1 MKKTFKEKGWT
12 ITVDELVPFGEV
24 TDWRSILAKVRQDPP
39 DVVINTDYLPGNS
52 ASFLN
57 QFMEQ
62 PTKSLLFLQYAP
74 SVPEFIKL
82 TGKNSTGVIYDLLG
96 GPLVTPKNP
105 RADEV
110 AAKFKQKYGAESG
123 TYGIGLYEMANV
135 YFDALKKAGNP
146 ADHKAVMKALSETD
160 KQIAAGRLKFD
171 PATHLALQGDD
182 YIPITFFQIEDG
194 KRVLISPT
202 KYATGEFEPQPW
214 TK

>member
-1 MKKTFKEKGWT
+1 
-12 ITVDELVPFGEV
+12 
-24 TDWRSILAKVRQDPP
+24 
-39 DVVINTDYLPGNS
+39 
-52 ASFLN
+52 
-57 QFMEQ
+57 MEQ

-82 TGKNSTGVIYDLLG
+82 TGKNSNGVIYDLLG

-110 AAKFKQKYGAESG
+110 AAKFKAKYNTESG

-135 YFDALKKAGNP
+135 YFDALKKAGDP

-171 PATHLALQGDD
+171 PATHLALQGED

-194 KRVLISPT
+194 KRILISPT
-202 KYATGEFEPQPW
+202 KYATGEFQTQPW
-214 TK
+214 MK